1 MPKADFKAIIKT
13 KGATVLVIIR
23 AAHEVGAWQYN
34 NPRQSL
40 DEKYQRA
47 LAFIDRCWER
57 FRGRKGELE

>member
-1 MPKADFKAIIKT
+1 MQAEFKATIKVT
-13 KGATVLVIIR
+13 PDGKVIVIMR
-23 AAHEVGAWQYN
+23 DGYEAGAWQYN

-57 FRGRKGELE
+57 FRGRK